1 MKKLFIGFSSILIL
15 FIYACST
22 GQAQSNP
29 NLLPPIEFK
38 KQLDNNYEKAV
49 ILDVRTPEEYRDGHL
64 HNAVNM
70 DWDGNDFTKQIQTL
84 DKNAPVFVYC
94 YAGGRSSSAAKEL
107 RKQGFKNVY
116 DLKGGFEAW
125 REAGLPEVK

>member
-1 MKKLFIGFSSILIL
+1 MKKLLLATSSILIL

-22 GQAQSNP
+22 SQAQPNA
-29 NLLPPIEFK
+29 NLLPPTEFK

-70 DWDGNDFTKQIQTL
+70 DWDGNDFTK
-84 DKNAPVFVYC
+84 KNTDP
-94 YAGGRSSSAAKEL
+94 G
-107 RKQGFKNVY
+107 
-116 DLKGGFEAW
+116 
-125 REAGLPEVK
+125 